1 MKYLRLLN
9 SDDGFVVD
17 EVDGTTPSWCQSA
30 FIYKDEYN
38 VFHLV
43 DKESGLSI
51 CRSRKRKLLQNMYA
65 ERELAYETYKH
76 TDAYKIK
83 VERFE
88 KMKLVSNYS
97 KGVK

>member
-1 MKYLRLLN
+1 MMHFRLLN
-9 SDDGFVVD
+9 SDDGMIVD
-17 EVDGTTPSWCQSA
+17 QVDGTTPSWCQSA
-30 FIYKDEYN
+30 FIYKDENN

-43 DKESGLSI
+43 DKESGLAI
-51 CRSRKRKLLQNMYA
+51 CRSRKRKDLQNIYA
-65 ERELAYETYKH
+65 ERELSYETYKR

-88 KMKLVSNYS
+88 KLKLVSNYS